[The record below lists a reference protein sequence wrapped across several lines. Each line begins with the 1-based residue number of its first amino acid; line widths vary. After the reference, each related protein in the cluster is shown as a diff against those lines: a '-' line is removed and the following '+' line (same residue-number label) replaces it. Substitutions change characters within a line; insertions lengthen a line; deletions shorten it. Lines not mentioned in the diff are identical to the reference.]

1 MSPPA
6 NVSATVPAL
15 TDEVRTLVR
24 LAAAIAGASSAVVRR
39 IIDDAVTQI
48 RPVWVEE
55 VILQSYLFAGF
66 PRTLNAM
73 RDWRRASQRAAV
85 TDAAAESYDESAAW
99 ARRGETTCRAV
110 YGSHY
115 EQLRQNIR
123 ALHPALDAWMIT
135 EGYGKVLSRGAL
147 DLLLRELCIVAAC
160 AVTGQERQLRS
171 HLLGARNVGASAAQ
185 IEATLDAIAD
195 LAGDALSRDAR
206 DLWSRLQLSGA
217 RTPNPEPLTPPSR
230 N

>member
-1 MSPPA
+1 
-6 NVSATVPAL
+6 
-15 TDEVRTLVR
+15 VR
-24 LAAAIAGASSAVVRR
+24 LAGAIAGSAGTALRR
-39 IIDDAVTQI
+39 AIEDAVASV

-73 RDWRRASQRAAV
+73 RDWRRLSGRAAPA
-85 TDAAAESYDESAAW
+85 DASVESWAEASEW
-99 ARRGETTCRAV
+99 TRRGEETCRAV

-115 EQLRQNIR
+115 DKLRQNIQG
-123 ALHPALDAWMIT
+123 LHPALDAWMIT

-160 AVTGQERQLRS
+160 AVSGQERQLRS

-185 IEATLDAIAD
+185 IDGTLDAVAD
-195 LAGDALSRDAR
+195 LMTEL
-206 DLWSRLQLSGA
+206 DLLAAKNLWLRLQVVA
-217 RTPNPEPLTPPSR
+217 PT
-230 N
+230 

>member
-1 MSPPA
+1 
-6 NVSATVPAL
+6 
-15 TDEVRTLVR
+15 
-24 LAAAIAGASSAVVRR
+24 
-39 IIDDAVTQI
+39 
-48 RPVWVEE
+48 

-73 RDWRRASQRAAV
+73 RDWRRASQRTAAIDS
-85 TDAAAESYDESAAW
+85 TESYDAVAAW

-123 ALHPALDAWMIT
+123 TLHPALDAWMIT

-185 IEATLDAIAD
+185 IDATLDAIAD
-195 LAGDALSRDAR
+195 LAGDELTTDAR
-206 DLWSRLQLSGA
+206 TLWKRLQHSASL
-217 RTPNPEPLTPPSR
+217 TPNR
-230 N
+230 

>member
-1 MSPPA
+1 MTSSKPP
-6 NVSATVPAL
+6 STTVPAL
-15 TDEVRTLVR
+15 NAELRALVR
-24 LAAAIAGASSAVVRR
+24 LAGAICGSSANVVRTT
-39 IIDDAVTQI
+39 IEDAVRSV

-73 RDWRRASQRAAV
+73 REWRRASGRAVEA
-85 TDAAAESYDESAAW
+85 DALVENWDDVANW
-99 ARRGETTCRAV
+99 TRRGEETCRAV

-115 EQLRQNIR
+115 DTLRQNIR

-147 DLLLRELCIVAAC
+147 DLLVRELCIVAAC
-160 AVTGQERQLRS
+160 AVSAQERQLRS

-185 IEATLDAIAD
+185 VVDTLDAIAD
-195 LAGDALSRDAR
+195 LMSDVDVRAAKS
-206 DLWSRLQLSGA
+206 LWQRLQVVTSG
-217 RTPNPEPLTPPSR
+217 
-230 N
+230 